1 MGIKKKQQVHVAARY
16 EMFCRIFVCELQIQA
31 RKHVPDVRYAGRT
44 ASTRQQELDHGI
56 QIFLKYLDRQV
67 GFDDLSDAK
76 VCCAPRDG
84 RRSEGI
90 TKYSASLGG
99 AVSTVYMT
107 RPTIEV
113 KKIYRFSANFFF

>member
-1 MGIKKKQQVHVAARY
+1 
-16 EMFCRIFVCELQIQA
+16 MFCRIFVCELQIQA
-31 RKHVPDVRYAGRT
+31 RTHVLGVGYAGRT
-44 ASTRQQELDHGI
+44 ASTRQQELDYGI

-76 VCCAPRDG
+76 VCCPPRHG

-99 AVSTVYMT
+99 AVSMVYMT
-107 RPTIEV
+107 RPTIEM
-113 KKIYRFSANFFF
+113 KKIYRFLSNFFF